1 MKEQELMKLRQKEQE
16 LMELARE
23 SGLECDYL
31 FATTMKRYQRQI
43 RTLESLDDV
52 LEKAEV
58 LVTKEY
64 VKGREN
70 IYVHPAITQFD
81 RTSDSAN
88 KSVAT
93 LIRIIKSFGVDE
105 AKEESDPLME
115 MINSGDTE

>member
-1 MKEQELMKLRQKEQE
+1 MKEQELIKLRQKEQE
-16 LMELARE
+16 LMELAKE

-31 FATTMKRYQRQI
+31 FQTTMKRYQRQI

-52 LEKAEV
+52 LEQAEV

-105 AKEESDPLME
+105 AKEENDPLME
-115 MINSGDTE
+115 MINGGTE